1 MKPTKTVKSASKKTP
16 APKASAAKAVA
27 PAPVKTLAATP
38 ADKTPEIKPAAAPT
52 PVVPAPTKVS
62 APATVAKTPEAK
74 PAASQRREFT
84 TETIAAYAYSL
95 WEQSGRPHGR
105 DQEFW
110 LQAEQ
115 KLKQEAQSLAA

>member
-1 MKPTKTVKSASKKTP
+1 MKPTKTVKSTSKKTSATK
-16 APKASAAKAVA
+16 APSTKAVA
-27 PAPVKTLAATP
+27 PVEKA
-38 ADKTPEIKPAAAPT
+38 PEIKPAEAPAT
-52 PVVPAPTKVS
+52 AQISAPAPT
-62 APATVAKTPEAK
+62 AMAHEAK
-74 PAASQRREFT
+74 PASVQRREIT
-84 TETIAAYAYSL
+84 TERIAACAYSL